1 LDYIKQTSWPPLIRL
16 TQGIHTQ
23 RVLNLSNHLKTWQ
36 RPLQLALVTAL
47 GFSLAGCVLTVVPGG
62 SGGTTTTTIS
72 NLSFSSDYRD
82 NQGKSYVCDNA
93 TTGLTY
99 TFRYSGQLDHWTS
112 VLVGKQT
119 GQRAGTADLSLSSPG
134 VNGSGDFVS
143 VTYNVPPRTAPLSV
157 PTGAVKPQS
166 IIVSPAVLGYT
177 DLQITFY
184 DSFGNAGSVKLNQ
197 GIPVVS
203 NC

>member
-1 LDYIKQTSWPPLIRL
+1 LHYIKQTSCHPLIRL

-23 RVLNLSNHLKTWQ
+23 RVLNLSNHLKNWQ
-36 RPLQLALVTAL
+36 RPLQLALLTAL

-62 SGGTTTTTIS
+62 PGGTTTTIS
-72 NLSFSSDYRD
+72 NLSFSSDRTD

-99 TFRYSGQLDHWTS
+99 TFRYSGQLDYWNS
-112 VLVGKQT
+112 VLVGQKT
-119 GQRAGTADLSLSSPG
+119 GQQAGNVKLSLSSPG

-143 VTYNVPPRTAPLSV
+143 VTYNVPPRTAPLSD
-157 PTGAVKPQS
+157 PAVTPQS
-166 IIVSPAVLGYT
+166 IIVSPAVIGST
-177 DLQITFY
+177 DLVITFY
-184 DSFGNAGSVKLNQ
+184 DNFGNSGTVKLNQ